1 MKKQFL
7 ILVAVLICSHISA
20 QKSAL
25 ENKYLNKSIPY
36 AETIKAED
44 LGLLIGELASDAYE
58 GRETGTEGNQ
68 KAAEFIAKQFK
79 SYGIAPIPGRE
90 DYFQDVAFTRM
101 RWSEIEMMV
110 DQNKIQHQRDFI
122 MVPGFNPS
130 EDLDH
135 KIDELTFAGYGID
148 DPAYSDYTGK
158 DLKGK
163 TLLVYNGEP
172 KDKNEKYRISGSDEA
187 SEWST
192 DLKLKLEAAAKAGA
206 KMLIVIDDKIRENAG
221 KYRPQLVGGE
231 TMMGSPDQLGNAY
244 PANVLLSPTIA
255 QQMLGKKMKKVVK
268 TRNKIT
274 KKGKSK
280 SVSVPVE
287 VNVKTKKK
295 VNYTPG
301 VNVLAYI
308 EGSDPDLKD
317 EVVVLSAH
325 YDHVGQ
331 RGGDVYNGADD
342 NASGTSAVI
351 EIAHAFQM
359 AKDKNEGPRRSVL
372 CLLVTGEEKGLLGSQ
387 YYAEH
392 PIFPL
397 EKTVADINIDM
408 IGRVDK
414 HHLDNP
420 NYVYVIGS
428 DRLSTEL
435 HAINDQVNRQFVK
448 LDLDYTYNAEDD
460 PNRFYYRS
468 DHYNFAKN
476 GIPSIFFFSGVH
488 EDYHRPTDTAEKIIL
503 EKATKI
509 AKLAFYG
516 AWEIANRD
524 KRLEVDVIDGKKKEK
539 GRS

>member
-1 MKKQFL
+1 M
-7 ILVAVLICSHISA
+7 
-20 QKSAL
+20 
-25 ENKYLNKSIPY
+25 
-36 AETIKAED
+36 
-44 LGLLIGELASDAYE
+44 
-58 GRETGTEGNQ
+58 
-68 KAAEFIAKQFK
+68 
-79 SYGIAPIPGRE
+79 
-90 DYFQDVAFTRM
+90 
-101 RWSEIEMMV
+101 
-110 DQNKIQHQRDFI
+110 
-122 MVPGFNPS
+122 
-130 EDLDH
+130 DH

-148 DPAYSDYTGK
+148 DPAYSDYAGK

-163 TLLVYNGEP
+163 TVLVYNGEP
-172 KDKNEKYRISGSDEA
+172 KDKNDMYRISGSDEA

-192 DLKLKLEAAAKAGA
+192 DLTLKLKAAAKAGA
-206 KMLIVIDDKIRENAG
+206 KLLIVIDDKIRENAG

-231 TMMGSPDQLGNAY
+231 TMMGSPDELGNAY

-280 SVSVPVE
+280 SVLVPVD

-308 EGSDPDLKD
+308 EGSDPNLKD
-317 EVVVLSAH
+317 EVVVISAH

-387 YYAEH
+387 YYSEH

-414 HHLDNP
+414 HHLENP

-428 DRLSTEL
+428 DRLSSEL